1 MIDLATYIGK
11 KLALI
16 IIDMQNDF
24 ISEGGSIKCVGSEQI
39 VPLIQGLKQLSK
51 KKGIPVITTQE
62 QHRRSGIDLGRERD
76 NEIHE
81 HCMEGSWGEKMI
93 QGMEPEDSD
102 YHIVKRRYSAFMG
115 TELEIILKGMG
126 IETLIITGVATDACV
141 GATCMDAQ
149 QLDYKVVVP
158 KECAAST
165 SQDQHEAFLKHIG
178 RILGRV
184 VPLEEL
190 QRVLEVI

>member
-1 MIDLATYIGK
+1 MTELAAYMGK
-11 KLALI
+11 KVALI

-39 VPLIQGLKQLSK
+39 VPLILDLKKMAK

-62 QHRRSGIDLGRERD
+62 QHRKSGIDLGRESD
-76 NEIHE
+76 NKSHE
-81 HCMEGSWGEKMI
+81 HCLEGSWGEKMI
-93 QGMEPEDSD
+93 PGMEPQDSD

-126 IETLIITGVATDACV
+126 IDTLIITGVATDACV
-141 GATCMDAQ
+141 EATCMEAQ
-149 QLDYKVVVP
+149 QLDYKVIVP
-158 KECAAST
+158 RECVAGT
-165 SQDQHEAFLKHIG
+165 SLEQHEALLKHIG

-184 VPLEEL
+184 VPLQEL
-190 QRVLEVI
+190 MHVLERR